1 MNLID
6 RLIEPEIDSEGLL
19 RGGLKLGHMRMIV
32 ALGEHAKV
40 SAAAHVL
47 NISQPAASR
56 MIAEMEDILGVE
68 LCQRLPRG
76 IALTPAGQ
84 ALARRART
92 VLLEM
97 READRE
103 IADLKSG
110 KGGSVFLGSVTAPAI
125 ELAVPAI
132 RRIRERH
139 PRLEINIQ
147 VETSNVLARELL
159 ASRHDFIIAR
169 IPDDLNPRLFESKVI
184 GIEKACLIVRRGHPL
199 LGRAHVPLESLAAFD
214 WVFQPAGTLL
224 RRTIESI
231 FISRNAALP
240 ERILNTTS
248 LLLTMVMVAQSDAIA
263 SVSVEVANFIRSD
276 QGLAGAIEILPV
288 DFEIVVQPYSLIT
301 AKNRLLSPAAQMLYR
316 EIEESIGGGRSAA
329 GGVSAANIVPVRE
342 NLDPFPDERT

>member
-6 RLIEPEIDSEGLL
+6 RLIEPEIDSEVLL

-199 LGRAHVPLESLAAFD
+199 LCRAHVPLESLAAFD

-231 FISRNAALP
+231 FIGRNAALP

-301 AKNRLLSPAAQMLYR
+301 AKNRLLSPAAKC
-316 EIEESIGGGRSAA
+316 SIARSRRASAA
-329 GGVSAANIVPVRE
+329 GAVRQVVYR
-342 NLDPFPDERT
+342 LRTLFPCGKI